1 MENVHTDV
9 MFWKG
14 LLLILFNYFAGREI
28 IMNFCAIY
36 KDYVIFI
43 SSLVTRELY
52 IQ

>member
-1 MENVHTDV
+1 MENMHTDV
-9 MFWKG
+9 R
-14 LLLILFNYFAGREI
+14 LERVYYLLIYLAGREI

>member
-1 MENVHTDV
+1 MLGYERVYY
-9 MFWKG
+9 
-14 LLLILFNYFAGREI
+14 LLIYLAGREI